1 MRTRPLLRLLSIS
14 LILSVGILS
23 VYALGHSD
31 GNDHDEA
38 HCTCQVCHI
47 AHAAVPQPTAQAQ
60 LQIPHRVARYSPP
73 ESFATVVEP
82 LGILSIPRAPPA

>member
-1 MRTRPLLRLLSIS
+1 MRTRPLLRLLAIS
-14 LILSVGILS
+14 LILPVVILS
-23 VYALGHSD
+23 VQVVAHSD
-31 GNDHDEA
+31 GIGHDEA
-38 HCTCQVCHI
+38 HCTCQVCHL

-82 LGILSIPRAPPA
+82 LSILSIPRAPPT